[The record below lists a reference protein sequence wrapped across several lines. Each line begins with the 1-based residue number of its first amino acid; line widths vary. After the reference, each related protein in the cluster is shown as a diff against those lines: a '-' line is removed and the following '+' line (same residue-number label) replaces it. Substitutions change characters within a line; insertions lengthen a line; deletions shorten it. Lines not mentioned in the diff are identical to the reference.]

1 MKKETSTPIYLKIY
15 NTAKEKQSLLLGVL
29 LLVLSVTLTVSVFVD
44 ASYYEGAH
52 SKESC
57 EVIN

>member
-44 ASYYEGAH
+44 ASYH
-52 SKESC
+52 VTIDPKWSC
-57 EVIN
+57 GPY

>member
-29 LLVLSVTLTVSVFVD
+29 LLVLSVTLTMSVFVD
-44 ASYYEGAH
+44 ASYHVAIDP
-52 SKESC
+52 KWSC
-57 EVIN
+57 RPY